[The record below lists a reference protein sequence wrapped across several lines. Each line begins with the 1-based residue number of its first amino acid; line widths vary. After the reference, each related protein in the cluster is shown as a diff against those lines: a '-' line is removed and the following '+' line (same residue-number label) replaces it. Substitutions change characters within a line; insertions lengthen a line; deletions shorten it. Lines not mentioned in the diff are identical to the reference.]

1 MEFTHAEN
9 ERFAISG
16 GWDRNTQKPHMP
28 CNCFGYC
35 ANRREKWPSRKGSAE
50 TRQLLKNPRPPQNDK
65 RNDKRNWPASASVIT
80 SNEPTTC
87 WSGGTGRRTG
97 LKIPRPSLG
106 MWVRPPPPAPN
117 NPFSLNYSRLKI
129 LACRLRPTDSD
140 HDVDGAVLILR

>member
-1 MEFTHAEN
+1 
-9 ERFAISG
+9 
-16 GWDRNTQKPHMP
+16 MP

-117 NPFSLNYSRLKI
+117 SFQQVSSPIHRFWSNFEQWFLGAGARLGAEYGSASLPPARLALRRRPCAERAHLRSR
-129 LACRLRPTDSD
+129 
-140 HDVDGAVLILR
+140 